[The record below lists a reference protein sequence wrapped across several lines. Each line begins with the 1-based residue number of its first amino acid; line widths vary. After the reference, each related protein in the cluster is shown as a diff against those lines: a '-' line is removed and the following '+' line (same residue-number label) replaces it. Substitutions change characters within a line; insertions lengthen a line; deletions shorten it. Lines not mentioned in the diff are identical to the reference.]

1 MDVFA
6 EINWGLVAPLIII
19 NFIIMIFALVDWI
32 KAEETNGPKLL
43 WLPIILFLSLIGP
56 VLYFVIGRRQY

>member
-1 MDVFA
+1 MEVFA

-32 KAEETNGPKLL
+32 KAEETNGPKFL

>member
-1 MDVFA
+1 MDIFT

>member
-1 MDVFA
+1 MEVFA